1 MGASKKESVEVD
13 KKKNSKKTQPTKK
26 EKHNT
31 EESVLAQKQEDA
43 ATDYKELS
51 ADDDSEDY
59 KSVGESEA
67 GDGESSGDEG
77 NHKSGS
83 SEGLAIDGQSEDS
96 EPDQGAEES
105 DSSED
110 EVAPRN
116 TVGDVPLEWYKDE
129 KHIGYDIAGK
139 KIKKKERQDK
149 LDSFLANVDDSKNWL
164 LSPTRPSY
172 LLYLFFSQY
181 LELSY
186 SIVPISVAL
195 CEDHE
200 LTERGVKS
208 GLVRGMNSGVYFEMS
223 HIGMTYLVLRP
234 SLGDTTFN
242 GSKSRRKIYDEYND
256 EEVELT
262 KEETKLVRRMLK
274 GKTPHADFD
283 PYAVLG
289 LVRAI
294 RKGFIK
300 FDKPKEEPRFYM
312 LWGDDASSSEKT
324 GHLSYIP
331 APKPNM
337 PGHEESYNPSLEYI
351 PTQEEINSY
360 QLMDEEDR
368 PKFIPKRFTSLRSIP
383 AYENAVKDSFERCL
397 DLYLC
402 PRVRKKRI
410 NIDPE
415 SLKPKLPSRKDLRP
429 YPATCYLEY
438 RGHKGAVMSIS
449 AEASG
454 QWIAS
459 GSSDGT
465 VRLWEV
471 ETCRCIKVW
480 EFGEVVQYVAWNP
493 LPELPIL
500 AVTVGQDVFLLNSG
514 LGNEEI
520 QRKVKELLH
529 VETPTAPEDSGNKVS
544 GWSWRQDDEHEGI
557 RLRHFKSVYSVEWHR
572 KGDYFSTVMPADIL
586 FFHYHLIAVLF
597 LALESIVLC
606 IVMKSIIFHPTRSI
620 FFVSTK
626 KNVRV
631 YDLLK
636 QKLIKKLETGLREVS
651 SISIHPAGDNI
662 IVGSRDGK
670 LCWFDMD
677 LSSKPY
683 KVLKCHPKDIT
694 NVAFHRSYPLFASC
708 SDDCT
713 AYVFHGTVYS
723 DLNQNPLIVPLEIL
737 RGHASS
743 DGRGVLDCKFHP
755 RQPWLF
761 TAGADSLIKL
771 YCH

>member
-1 MGASKKESVEVD
+1 MI
-13 KKKNSKKTQPTKK
+13 
-26 EKHNT
+26 
-31 EESVLAQKQEDA
+31 
-43 ATDYKELS
+43 
-51 ADDDSEDY
+51 
-59 KSVGESEA
+59 
-67 GDGESSGDEG
+67 
-77 NHKSGS
+77 GS
-83 SEGLAIDGQSEDS
+83 
-96 EPDQGAEES
+96 
-105 DSSED
+105 
-110 EVAPRN
+110 
-116 TVGDVPLEWYKDE
+116 
-129 KHIGYDIAGK
+129 
-139 KIKKKERQDK
+139 
-149 LDSFLANVDDSKNWL
+149 
-164 LSPTRPSY
+164 
-172 LLYLFFSQY
+172 
-181 LELSY
+181 
-186 SIVPISVAL
+186 
-195 CEDHE
+195 
-200 LTERGVKS
+200 KS
-208 GLVRGMNSGVYFEMS
+208 GLDHCFAILSFFNN
-223 HIGMTYLVLRP
+223 IGCE
-234 SLGDTTFN
+234 
-242 GSKSRRKIYDEYND
+242 KSRRKIYDEYND

-283 PYAVLG
+283 PYAPYVDWFKWEDAKHPLSNAPEPKSRFIPSKSEAKKVLG

-312 LWGDDASSSEKT
+312 LWGDDASSSEKS

-449 AEASG
+449 TEASG

-572 KGDYFSTVMPADIL
+572 KGDYFSTVMPAGDSKAIL
-586 FFHYHLIAVLF
+586 IHQLSKKFTQRHPFKLHGLPVSAV
-597 LALESIVLC
+597 
-606 IVMKSIIFHPTRSI
+606 FHPTRSI

-683 KVLKCHPKDIT
+683 KVLKCHPKDIN

>member
-43 ATDYKELS
+43 ATDYKVFTVSSSGNFS
-51 ADDDSEDY
+51 ADDDSEDF

-149 LDSFLANVDDSKNWL
+149 LDSFLANVDDSKNW
-164 LSPTRPSY
+164 
-172 LLYLFFSQY
+172 
-181 LELSY
+181 
-186 SIVPISVAL
+186 
-195 CEDHE
+195 
-200 LTERGVKS
+200 
-208 GLVRGMNSGVYFEMS
+208 
-223 HIGMTYLVLRP
+223 
-234 SLGDTTFN
+234 
-242 GSKSRRKIYDEYND
+242 RKIYDEYND

-283 PYAVLG
+283 PYAPYVDWFKWEDAKHPLSNAPEPKSRFIPSKSEAKKVLG

-449 AEASG
+449 TEASG

-572 KGDYFSTVMPADIL
+572 KGDYFSTFFIL
-586 FFHYHLIAVLF
+586 LVP
-597 LALESIVLC
+597 S
-606 IVMKSIIFHPTRSI
+606 

-651 SISIHPAGDNI
+651 SISIHPAGLHPILDDRF
-662 IVGSRDGK
+662 SR
-670 LCWFDMD
+670 
-677 LSSKPY
+677 
-683 KVLKCHPKDIT
+683 CHPKDIN

>member
-13 KKKNSKKTQPTKK
+13 KKKNSKKTQTTKK

-31 EESVLAQKQEDA
+31 EESVLAQKQEGA

-116 TVGDVPLEWYKDE
+116 TVGDVPLEWYRDE

-139 KIKKKERQDK
+139 KIKKKEKQDK
-149 LDSFLANVDDSKNWL
+149 LDSFLANVDDSKNW
-164 LSPTRPSY
+164 
-172 LLYLFFSQY
+172 
-181 LELSY
+181 
-186 SIVPISVAL
+186 
-195 CEDHE
+195 
-200 LTERGVKS
+200 
-208 GLVRGMNSGVYFEMS
+208 
-223 HIGMTYLVLRP
+223 
-234 SLGDTTFN
+234 
-242 GSKSRRKIYDEYND
+242 RKIYDEYND

-294 RKGFIK
+294 RKGYIK

-586 FFHYHLIAVLF
+586 SIHCHLIAFLF

-606 IVMKSIIFHPTRSI
+606 MKSISHT
-620 FFVSTK
+620 
-626 KNVRV
+626 
-631 YDLLK
+631 
-636 QKLIKKLETGLREVS
+636 
-651 SISIHPAGDNI
+651 
-662 IVGSRDGK
+662 
-670 LCWFDMD
+670 
-677 LSSKPY
+677 
-683 KVLKCHPKDIT
+683 
-694 NVAFHRSYPLFASC
+694 
-708 SDDCT
+708 
-713 AYVFHGTVYS
+713 
-723 DLNQNPLIVPLEIL
+723 
-737 RGHASS
+737 
-743 DGRGVLDCKFHP
+743 
-755 RQPWLF
+755 
-761 TAGADSLIKL
+761 
-771 YCH
+771 

>member
-1 MGASKKESVEVD
+1 MGASKKESVEVEKREE
-13 KKKNSKKTQPTKK
+13 KKDSKKTQPTKK
-26 EKHNT
+26 EKLGT
-31 EESVLAQKQEDA
+31 EESLLHKKQEDT
-43 ATDYKELS
+43 ATDYKEFS
-51 ADDDSEDY
+51 EDDASEDY
-59 KSVGESEA
+59 KSAEESEA
-67 GDGESSGDEG
+67 GDSESSGDELHG
-77 NHKSGS
+77 GFHNTGS
-83 SEGLAIDGQSEDS
+83 NEGLANEGQSEDS
-96 EPDQGAEES
+96 EPDLGGEES

-116 TVGDVPLEWYKDE
+116 TVGDVPLEWYRDE

-139 KIKKKERQDK
+139 KLKKKEKQDK
-149 LDSFLANVDDSKNWL
+149 LDSFLANVDDSKNW
-164 LSPTRPSY
+164 
-172 LLYLFFSQY
+172 
-181 LELSY
+181 
-186 SIVPISVAL
+186 
-195 CEDHE
+195 
-200 LTERGVKS
+200 
-208 GLVRGMNSGVYFEMS
+208 
-223 HIGMTYLVLRP
+223 
-234 SLGDTTFN
+234 
-242 GSKSRRKIYDEYND
+242 RKIYDEYND

-262 KEETKLVRRMLK
+262 KEETKLIRRVLK
-274 GKTPHADFD
+274 GKAPHGDFD
-283 PYAVLG
+283 PYAPYVDWFKWEDSKHPLSNAPEPKSRFIPSKWEAKKVLG

-294 RKGFIK
+294 RKGLIK

-312 LWGDDASSSEKT
+312 LWGDDDSSSEKT

-331 APKPNM
+331 APKPNL

-415 SLKPKLPSRKDLRP
+415 SLKPKLPSRKDLKP

-449 AEASG
+449 TEASG
-454 QWIAS
+454 LWIAS

-500 AVTVGQDVFLLNSG
+500 AVSVGQDVFLLNTG
-514 LGNEEI
+514 LGNEET

-529 VETPTAPEDSGNKVS
+529 VATSTVLDGSGNKVS
-544 GWSWRQDDEHEGI
+544 AWNWLQDDEHEGI
-557 RLRHFKSVYSVEWHR
+557 RLQHFKTVYSVEWHR
-572 KGDYFSTVMPADIL
+572 KGDYFSTVMPAGDSKAIL
-586 FFHYHLIAVLF
+586 IHQLSKKFTQRHPFKLHGLPVSAV
-597 LALESIVLC
+597 
-606 IVMKSIIFHPTRSI
+606 FHPTRSI

-651 SISIHPAGDNI
+651 SISVHPAGDNV

-713 AYVFHGTVYS
+713 AYVFHGMVYS

-743 DGRGVLDCKFHP
+743 NGRGVLDCKFHP

>member
-1 MGASKKESVEVD
+1 M
-13 KKKNSKKTQPTKK
+13 
-26 EKHNT
+26 
-31 EESVLAQKQEDA
+31 LM
-43 ATDYKELS
+43 
-51 ADDDSEDY
+51 
-59 KSVGESEA
+59 
-67 GDGESSGDEG
+67 
-77 NHKSGS
+77 
-83 SEGLAIDGQSEDS
+83 
-96 EPDQGAEES
+96 
-105 DSSED
+105 
-110 EVAPRN
+110 
-116 TVGDVPLEWYKDE
+116 
-129 KHIGYDIAGK
+129 
-139 KIKKKERQDK
+139 
-149 LDSFLANVDDSKNWL
+149 
-164 LSPTRPSY
+164 
-172 LLYLFFSQY
+172 
-181 LELSY
+181 
-186 SIVPISVAL
+186 L
-195 CEDHE
+195 CS
-200 LTERGVKS
+200 KS
-208 GLVRGMNSGVYFEMS
+208 GLDHCFTILSFFNN
-223 HIGMTYLVLRP
+223 IGCE
-234 SLGDTTFN
+234 
-242 GSKSRRKIYDEYND
+242 KSRRKIYDEYND

-283 PYAVLG
+283 PYAPYVDWFKWEDAKHPLSNAPEPKSRFIPSKSEAKKVLG

-312 LWGDDASSSEKT
+312 LWGDDASSSEKS

-449 AEASG
+449 TEASG

-572 KGDYFSTVMPADIL
+572 KGDYFSTVMPAGDSKAIL
-586 FFHYHLIAVLF
+586 IHQLSKKFTQRHPFKLHGLPVSAV
-597 LALESIVLC
+597 
-606 IVMKSIIFHPTRSI
+606 FHPTRSI

-683 KVLKCHPKDIT
+683 KVLKCHPKDIN